1 MPTVNYTTPGT
12 YTFTVVAY
20 TTLSVDVSAPGGGSS
35 YDRVTNGSSG
45 GNSSFGSS
53 SAVVAYGGTG
63 NTRTG
68 QPAAQGGF
76 GGAVTVGGG
85 GAGSSSVSSGGGS
98 FYWGSAGGRVT
109 QTWAPSDGGAP
120 AASANITVVVGQAG
134 TDAGDGVTAGTGYV
148 SITYTASLVATPL
161 STSLLLHF
169 DGPYAPDS
177 AGRHAVN
184 LQSGATLTSAR
195 SKIGSGS
202 LSCDG
207 TAASYVVTDGNAPHS
222 DFGFALDDFTIET
235 WIWVNSFR
243 NVGYDGGIYDGRNA
257 GDANNPYLGFYWNG
271 SAEVVQ
277 YYTQQGAHTITTT
290 TPIPVNQWVHVAL
303 VRYLQVSRVY
313 VNGVSEGGTFSDTY
327 SYTNTYATI
336 NYGPCANCYIDEYRI
351 SRGARYTANFTPSVA
366 PFPPYYFVPL
376 ALAPSAD
383 GTVLLLHLDGAN
395 GSTAYPD
402 ATARH
407 VVNPGGSGGALSTAL
422 SKFGPSSFHSATQ
435 SGMLVNDASADFLF
449 DTNNFTIDL
458 WFYLTALPSVVGG
471 DFVLYWP
478 YLTGSEAN
486 VSIAVT
492 AGGNFLYS
500 TNRIVGATA
509 VTTNVWHHA
518 ALVRSGGTLTL
529 YLDGVSQ
536 GSIAD
541 TSNYGQ
547 VGSTNYPLFLTY
559 GYLDEVRVT
568 KGRALWTG
576 NFTPPTA
583 PYTPTPMVG
592 TAALGLPGLTTVDGN
607 TVLLLH
613 CEGTQ
618 FATTFTDY
626 SGKNHAVTSNGG
638 TRVNNNT
645 GAARFGG
652 GGAEFG
658 GTTAFYLSLD
668 SGVDFAFGLGDF
680 TIEAWVNLVGLPST
694 TGATFIIYD
703 SRDAGATVAPFVVI
717 DGPTNKFQFGYD
729 GAIPITGTT
738 VATTGVWYHV
748 AAVRA
753 AGVTKLY
760 VNGVQEGPIYADPN
774 NYAVG
779 AGGYPRIGAS
789 GPAYSPGCFNGFMD
803 EIRVSRVARWTTNF
817 SPPTAPYPPY
827 QFFAQPLAPASPV
840 LGNAWPLQSIDAA
853 TVLLLHCDG
862 FNGST
867 VVPDTSGRNHP
878 VTQNGNAKLATAQE
892 RFGSSSLSN
901 DGTIGSYLTLDGS
914 NDFAFGTGDFTVDLW
929 FFPNA
934 SGTNQTIYDS
944 RPNSV
949 NGLYP
954 VIYFSGST
962 INFYQNSLNVIA
974 GVTTLTI
981 GAWYHVALVRAAG
994 VTKLYLNGVQEG
1006 PSYTDTNNYLVGA
1019 SAPVISGNAFTSTG
1033 NTVNGYLDEIR
1044 VTKGVARWTNNFSP
1058 PNAPYG
1064 YLFYGT
1070 PLAPSSPA
1078 FGTPGLGGSMAALD
1092 LVTSSPVF
1100 TAPALTHFYAIP
1112 HAIDLVTGS
1121 PYLGLGYSIG
1131 VLRANNLVTGS
1142 PVVPVD
1148 PTLQQHPQILYGDDL
1163 VPDSP
1168 VLGKP
1173 GRIPSPPPTYPAD
1186 MDRHVRRS
1194 GDDYAQALIDLLP
1207 RGQAWPRDPG
1217 STMIQALTGL
1227 AMFYG
1232 YVDGRAADLLET
1244 ESDPRATLELL
1255 PDWER
1260 NWGLPD
1266 PCFQETTTIGERRD
1280 ILVMKMTM
1288 LGGQSRDFFFSVA
1301 EFMGYSIFIEEYSP
1315 FMVGISQCGDTSA
1328 LSQDRKSPRW
1338 QIGRP
1343 EMRFYWTIHVTNA
1356 SLNWF
1361 RASQGQAGVD
1371 PHLRIGLFLDQ
1382 NCLFNRWKP
1391 AHTEI
1396 VYSYSNLQPGH
1407 SMDGTP

>member
-1 MPTVNYTTPGT
+1 
-12 YTFTVVAY
+12 
-20 TTLSVDVSAPGGGSS
+20 
-35 YDRVTNGSSG
+35 
-45 GNSSFGSS
+45 
-53 SAVVAYGGTG
+53 
-63 NTRTG
+63 
-68 QPAAQGGF
+68 
-76 GGAVTVGGG
+76 
-85 GAGSSSVSSGGGS
+85 
-98 FYWGSAGGRVT
+98 
-109 QTWAPSDGGAP
+109 
-120 AASANITVVVGQAG
+120 
-134 TDAGDGVTAGTGYV
+134 
-148 SITYTASLVATPL
+148 
-161 STSLLLHF
+161 
-169 DGPYAPDS
+169 
-177 AGRHAVN
+177 
-184 LQSGATLTSAR
+184 
-195 SKIGSGS
+195 
-202 LSCDG
+202 
-207 TAASYVVTDGNAPHS
+207 
-222 DFGFALDDFTIET
+222 
-235 WIWVNSFR
+235 
-243 NVGYDGGIYDGRNA
+243 
-257 GDANNPYLGFYWNG
+257 
-271 SAEVVQ
+271 
-277 YYTQQGAHTITTT
+277 
-290 TPIPVNQWVHVAL
+290 
-303 VRYLQVSRVY
+303 
-313 VNGVSEGGTFSDTY
+313 VSEGGTFSDTY

-376 ALAPSAD
+376 GLAPSAD
-383 GTVLLLHLDGAN
+383 GTVMLLHMDGAN
-395 GSTAYPD
+395 GSQTITD

-407 VVNPGGSGGALSTAL
+407 AVASNTGNASYAISTAQ
-422 SKFGPSSFHSATQ
+422 SKFGGASFNAPDQNGVLIADSS
-435 SGMLVNDASADFLF
+435 VDFLF
-449 DTNNFTIDL
+449 GTNDFTIDL
-458 WFYLTALPSVVGG
+458 WLYLTALPSVVGA
-471 DFVLYWP
+471 DFIIYWP
-478 YLTGSEAN
+478 YATGSEAN
-486 VSIAVT
+486 VGLALAHSNNVVYSSGLILGTT
-492 AGGNFLYS
+492 A
-500 TNRIVGATA
+500 ITA
-509 VTTNVWHHA
+509 NVWHHI
-518 ALVRSGGTLTL
+518 ALVRSGGTSTL

-541 TSNYGQ
+541 TRNYTQIGAS
-547 VGSTNYPLFLTY
+547 VYPLLGTY
-559 GYLDEVRVT
+559 GYMDEVRVT

-576 NFTPPTA
+576 AFTPPAA

-592 TAALGLPGLTTVDGN
+592 AAPLGLPGLTKQDGN

-658 GTTAFYLSLD
+658 GTTASYLSLD

-760 VNGVQEGPIYADPN
+760 VNGVQEGPIYTDAN

-789 GPAYSPGCFNGFMD
+789 GPAYPPGCFNGFMD

-840 LGNAWPLQSIDAA
+840 LGAAWPLQSIDAA

-867 VVPDTSGRNHP
+867 VIPDTSGRNHP
-878 VTQNGNAKLATAQE
+878 VTIHGTAQLSVAQE
-892 RFGSSSLSN
+892 KFGSAAAIF
-901 DGTIGSYLTLDGS
+901 DGSANCGLALDGS
-914 NDFAFGTGDFTVDLW
+914 NDFAYGTGDFTIDFWANLNN
-929 FFPNA
+929 PSNA
-934 SGTNQTIYDS
+934 VIIYDGRPSGVNSFTHPTIYTT
-944 RPNSV
+944 NGVLWVLV
-949 NGLYP
+949 NAAG
-954 VIYFSGST
+954 IITGST
-962 INFYQNSLNVIA
+962 TLSANV
-974 GVTTLTI
+974 
-981 GAWYHVALVRAAG
+981 WYHVALVRSAG
-994 VTKLYLNGVQEG
+994 VTKLYLNGMQEG
-1006 PSYTDTNNYLVGA
+1006 ASYVDANNYAISAGLPFIGGNSYNPSGA
-1019 SAPVISGNAFTSTG
+1019 NC
-1033 NTVNGYLDEIR
+1033 VNGYLDEIR

-1064 YLFYGT
+1064 YLFYGA
-1070 PLAPSSPA
+1070 PLATSSPA

-1092 LVTSSPVF
+1092 LVTSSPVLG
-1100 TAPALTHFYAIP
+1100 TPALAHFYAIP

-1142 PVVPVD
+1142 PDVPID
-1148 PTLQQHPQILYGDDL
+1148 PVLQQHPQILYADDL
-1163 VPDSP
+1163 VPEPPD
-1168 VLGKP
+1168 LGEP
-1173 GRIPSPPPTYPAD
+1173 GRMPQPPPTYPTD

-1194 GDDYAQALIDLLP
+1194 GDDYAYALMDLLP
-1207 RGQAWPRDPG
+1207 KGQAWPRRHE
-1217 STMIQALTGL
+1217 STLVKTVTGL
-1227 AMFYG
+1227 GRYYG
-1232 YVDGRAADLLET
+1232 FVDGRAADLLEI
-1244 ESDPRATLELL
+1244 ESDPRSTLELL

-1260 NWGLPD
+1260 AWGLPD
-1266 PCFQETTTIGERRD
+1266 PCFKETATIGERRD
-1280 ILVMKMTM
+1280 MLVMKMTLM
-1288 LGGQSRDFFFSVA
+1288 GGQSRSFFYSVA
-1301 EFMGYSIFIEEYSP
+1301 EWMGYQVLIEEYSP

-1328 LSQDRKSPRW
+1328 LSQDHKSPRW

-1371 PHLRIGLFLDQ
+1371 PHLRIGLFIDQ
-1382 NCLFNRWKP
+1382 DCLFNRWKP
-1391 AHTEI
+1391 AHSEI